1 MQENKKSLLEFQMC
15 DVPHLKSFS
24 IMPLDSKKKGESLK
38 TLGNIAQPTPVSL
51 DTVTVHQIK

>member
-1 MQENKKSLLEFQMC
+1 MQENKKVLEFQMC

-38 TLGNIAQPTPVSL
+38 TLGNIAQPTPMSL